1 MNGAL
6 TTPAESVS
14 TLVARNISEFRAA
27 VSESFVPLQ
36 VSSAG
41 ADQFRGVIRG
51 AAVDEVHVNDIRA
64 TSHVVERT
72 TELIARGDRS
82 YFKVSLMLA
91 GTGLLIQDDREAV
104 LQPGDLAVYDTDRP
118 YSLVFDQDFRTMVV
132 MFPKHLISLPAD
144 MIGQLTAVRISGQEG
159 LGGMVVPYLT
169 QLAGNLDELAG
180 TTGARL
186 AHSALDLVT
195 TVFTRELGLDRV
207 SADPHRALMQRI
219 RSHIDRN
226 LASTDLGPASIAA
239 AHFISTRHLHGLF
252 QEQGVTVSTWI
263 RTRRLEQCRRDLLDP
278 MLADRPVAAIA
289 ARWGFVDA
297 AHFSR
302 AFKTAFG
309 VSPANTAPPTD
320 PAPFSPARSPRPFA
334 PPVRPA
340 RSPRS
345 PHRRA
350 PDQNRPA
357 SARPAHVPDP
367 AHFSPALRTPVR
379 DQKRTPPASGRVG
392 LHPAPTS
399 RTRRERALRPRAG
412 SRTLPARV

>member
-1 MNGAL
+1 MNGVPAA
-6 TTPAESVS
+6 PAESVS
-14 TLVARNISEFRAA
+14 TLIARNISEFRAA

-36 VSSAG
+36 VSTSG

-51 AAVDEVHVNDIRA
+51 ASVDEVHVNEVRA

-72 TELIARGDRS
+72 PELIARSDRS
-82 YFKVSLMLA
+82 YFKLSLMLA
-91 GTGLLIQDDREAV
+91 GTGMLIQDDREAV
-104 LQPGDLAVYDTDRP
+104 LHPGDLAVYDTDRP
-118 YSLVFDQDFRTMVV
+118 YSLVFDDDFRTMVV

-144 MIGQLTAVRISGQEG
+144 MVGQLTAVRISGQGG

-169 QLAGNLDELAG
+169 QLAGNLDQLAG

-195 TVFTRELGLDRV
+195 TVFTRELGLDGV
-207 SADPHRALMQRI
+207 SADPHRALVQRI
-219 RSHIDRN
+219 RSYIDRN

-278 MLADRPVAAIA
+278 MLADRPVAAVA

-309 VSPANTAPPTD
+309 ISP
-320 PAPFSPARSPRPFA
+320 SEY
-334 PPVRPA
+334 
-340 RSPRS
+340 
-345 PHRRA
+345 RA
-350 PDQNRPA
+350 
-357 SARPAHVPDP
+357 AH
-367 AHFSPALRTPVR
+367 
-379 DQKRTPPASGRVG
+379 
-392 LHPAPTS
+392 
-399 RTRRERALRPRAG
+399 
-412 SRTLPARV
+412 

>member
-1 MNGAL
+1 MNGVPAA
-6 TTPAESVS
+6 PAESVS

-36 VSSAG
+36 VSTSG
-41 ADQFRGVIRG
+41 ADHFRGVIRG
-51 AAVDEVHVNDIRA
+51 ASVDEVHVNEVRA

-72 TELIARGDRS
+72 PELIARSDRS
-82 YFKVSLMLA
+82 YFKLSLMLA
-91 GTGLLIQDDREAV
+91 GTGMLIQDDREAV
-104 LQPGDLAVYDTDRP
+104 LHPGDLAVYDTDRP
-118 YSLVFDQDFRTMVV
+118 YSLVFDDDFRTMVV

-144 MIGQLTAVRISGQEG
+144 MVGQLTAVRISGQGG

-169 QLAGNLDELAG
+169 QLAGNLDQLAG

-195 TVFTRELGLDRV
+195 TVFTRELGLDGV
-207 SADPHRALMQRI
+207 SADPHRALVQRI
-219 RSHIDRN
+219 RSYIDRN

-278 MLADRPVAAIA
+278 MLADRPVAAVA

-309 VSPANTAPPTD
+309 ISP
-320 PAPFSPARSPRPFA
+320 SEY
-334 PPVRPA
+334 
-340 RSPRS
+340 
-345 PHRRA
+345 RA
-350 PDQNRPA
+350 
-357 SARPAHVPDP
+357 AH
-367 AHFSPALRTPVR
+367 
-379 DQKRTPPASGRVG
+379 
-392 LHPAPTS
+392 
-399 RTRRERALRPRAG
+399 
-412 SRTLPARV
+412 

>member
-1 MNGAL
+1 MIGVPAS
-6 TTPAESVS
+6 PAESVS

-36 VSSAG
+36 VSSVG
-41 ADQFRGVIRG
+41 ADRFRGVIRG
-51 AAVDEVHVNDIRA
+51 ASVDEVHVNDVRA

-72 TELIARGDRS
+72 PELIARGDRS

-104 LQPGDLAVYDTDRP
+104 LRTGDLAVYDTDRP
-118 YSLVFDQDFRTMVV
+118 YSLVFDDDFRTMVV
-132 MFPKHLISLPAD
+132 MFPKHLISLPPD

-159 LGGMVVPYLT
+159 LGSLVVPYLT
-169 QLAGNLDELAG
+169 QLAGNLDQLAG

-195 TVFTRELGLDRV
+195 TVFTRELGLDES
-207 SADPHRALMQRI
+207 SADPHRALVQRI
-219 RSHIDRN
+219 RAHIDRN

-252 QEQGVTVSTWI
+252 QEQGMTVSTWI

-302 AFKTAFG
+302 AFKAAFS
-309 VSPANTAPPTD
+309 VSP
-320 PAPFSPARSPRPFA
+320 SEYRS
-334 PPVRPA
+334 
-340 RSPRS
+340 
-345 PHRRA
+345 
-350 PDQNRPA
+350 
-357 SARPAHVPDP
+357 AH
-367 AHFSPALRTPVR
+367 
-379 DQKRTPPASGRVG
+379 
-392 LHPAPTS
+392 
-399 RTRRERALRPRAG
+399 
-412 SRTLPARV
+412 

>member
-1 MNGAL
+1 MNGVPAA
-6 TTPAESVS
+6 PAESVS

-36 VSSAG
+36 VSTSG
-41 ADQFRGVIRG
+41 ADHFRGMIRG
-51 AAVDEVHVNDIRA
+51 ASVDEVHVNEVRA

-72 TELIARGDRS
+72 PELIARSDRS
-82 YFKVSLMLA
+82 YFKLSLMLA
-91 GTGLLIQDDREAV
+91 GTGMLIQDDREAV

-118 YSLVFDQDFRTMVV
+118 YSLVFDDDFRTMVV

-144 MIGQLTAVRISGQEG
+144 MVGQLTAVRISGQGG

-169 QLAGNLDELAG
+169 QLAGNLEQLAG

-195 TVFTRELGLDRV
+195 TVFTRELGLDEV
-207 SADPHRALMQRI
+207 SADPHRALVQRI
-219 RSHIDRN
+219 RSYIDRN
-226 LASTDLGPASIAA
+226 LASTDLGPASIAS

-278 MLADRPVAAIA
+278 MLADRPVAAVA

-309 VSPANTAPPTD
+309 ISP
-320 PAPFSPARSPRPFA
+320 SEY
-334 PPVRPA
+334 
-340 RSPRS
+340 
-345 PHRRA
+345 RA
-350 PDQNRPA
+350 
-357 SARPAHVPDP
+357 AH
-367 AHFSPALRTPVR
+367 
-379 DQKRTPPASGRVG
+379 
-392 LHPAPTS
+392 
-399 RTRRERALRPRAG
+399 
-412 SRTLPARV
+412 

>member
-1 MNGAL
+1 MNGAAAA
-6 TTPAESVS
+6 PAESVS

-36 VSSAG
+36 VSTAG
-41 ADQFRGVIRG
+41 PDHFRGIIRG
-51 AAVDEVHVNDIRA
+51 ASVDEVHVNEVRA

-72 TELIARGDRS
+72 PELIARSDRS
-82 YFKVSLMLA
+82 YFKLSLMLA

-104 LQPGDLAVYDTDRP
+104 LQAGDLAVYDTDRP
-118 YSLVFDQDFRTMVV
+118 YSLVFDDDFRTMVV
-132 MFPKHLISLPAD
+132 MFPKHLISLPSD
-144 MIGQLTAVRISGQEG
+144 MIGQLTAVRISGQGG

-169 QLAGNLDELAG
+169 QLAGNLDQLAG

-195 TVFTRELGLDRV
+195 TVFTRELGLDGV
-207 SADPHRALMQRI
+207 SADPHCALVQRI

-226 LASTDLGPASIAA
+226 LASTDLGPASIAS

-302 AFKTAFG
+302 AFKSAFG
-309 VSPANTAPPTD
+309 ISP
-320 PAPFSPARSPRPFA
+320 SEY
-334 PPVRPA
+334 
-340 RSPRS
+340 
-345 PHRRA
+345 RA
-350 PDQNRPA
+350 
-357 SARPAHVPDP
+357 AH
-367 AHFSPALRTPVR
+367 
-379 DQKRTPPASGRVG
+379 
-392 LHPAPTS
+392 
-399 RTRRERALRPRAG
+399 
-412 SRTLPARV
+412 

>member
-1 MNGAL
+1 MNGAAAA
-6 TTPAESVS
+6 PAESVS

-36 VSSAG
+36 VSTAG
-41 ADQFRGVIRG
+41 PDHFRGIIRG
-51 AAVDEVHVNDIRA
+51 ASVDEVHVNEVRA

-72 TELIARGDRS
+72 PELIARSDRS
-82 YFKVSLMLA
+82 YFKLSLMLA

-104 LQPGDLAVYDTDRP
+104 LQAGDLAVYDTDRP
-118 YSLVFDQDFRTMVV
+118 YSLVFDDDFRTMVV
-132 MFPKHLISLPAD
+132 MFPKHLISLPSD
-144 MIGQLTAVRISGQEG
+144 MIGQLTAVRISGQGG

-169 QLAGNLDELAG
+169 QLAGNLDQLAG

-195 TVFTRELGLDRV
+195 TVFTRELGLDGV
-207 SADPHRALMQRI
+207 SADPHRALVQRI
-219 RSHIDRN
+219 RSYIDRN
-226 LASTDLGPASIAA
+226 LASTDLGPATIAS

-302 AFKTAFG
+302 AFKSAFG
-309 VSPANTAPPTD
+309 ISP
-320 PAPFSPARSPRPFA
+320 SEY
-334 PPVRPA
+334 
-340 RSPRS
+340 
-345 PHRRA
+345 RA
-350 PDQNRPA
+350 
-357 SARPAHVPDP
+357 AH
-367 AHFSPALRTPVR
+367 
-379 DQKRTPPASGRVG
+379 
-392 LHPAPTS
+392 
-399 RTRRERALRPRAG
+399 
-412 SRTLPARV
+412 

>member
-1 MNGAL
+1 MIGVPAA
-6 TTPAESVS
+6 PAESVS

-36 VSSAG
+36 VSSVG
-41 ADQFRGVIRG
+41 ADRFRGVIRG
-51 AAVDEVHVNDIRA
+51 ASVDEVHVNDVRA

-72 TELIARGDRS
+72 PELIARGDRS

-91 GTGLLIQDDREAV
+91 GTGMLIQDDREAV
-104 LQPGDLAVYDTDRP
+104 LRVGDLAVYDTDRP
-118 YSLVFDQDFRTMVV
+118 YSLVFDEDFRTMVV
-132 MFPKHLISLPAD
+132 MFPKHLISLPPD

-159 LGGMVVPYLT
+159 LGSMVVPYLT
-169 QLAGNLDELAG
+169 QLAGNLDQLAG

-195 TVFTRELGLDRV
+195 TVFTRELGLDES
-207 SADPHRALMQRI
+207 SADPHRALVQRI
-219 RSHIDRN
+219 RGYIDRN

-252 QEQGVTVSTWI
+252 QEQGMTVSTWI

-302 AFKTAFG
+302 AFKTAFS
-309 VSPANTAPPTD
+309 VSP
-320 PAPFSPARSPRPFA
+320 SEYRS
-334 PPVRPA
+334 
-340 RSPRS
+340 
-345 PHRRA
+345 
-350 PDQNRPA
+350 
-357 SARPAHVPDP
+357 AH
-367 AHFSPALRTPVR
+367 
-379 DQKRTPPASGRVG
+379 
-392 LHPAPTS
+392 
-399 RTRRERALRPRAG
+399 
-412 SRTLPARV
+412 

>member
-1 MNGAL
+1 MNGAPAA
-6 TTPAESVS
+6 TAESVS
-14 TLVARNISEFRAA
+14 TLVARNISDFRAA

-36 VSSAG
+36 VTTTG
-41 ADQFRGVIRG
+41 PDHFRGVIRG
-51 AAVDEVHVNDIRA
+51 ASVDEVHVSDVRA

-72 TELIARGDRS
+72 PELIARGDRS

-104 LQPGDLAVYDTDRP
+104 LQAGDLAVYDTDRP
-118 YSLVFDQDFRTMVV
+118 YSLVFDEDFRTMVV
-132 MFPKHLISLPAD
+132 MFPKHLISLPSD
-144 MIGQLTAVRISGQEG
+144 MVGQLTAVRISGHEG

-169 QLAGNLDELAG
+169 QLAGNLDQLAG

-186 AHSALDLVT
+186 AHSGLDLVT
-195 TVFTRELGLDRV
+195 TVFTRELGLDQV
-207 SADPHRALMQRI
+207 SADPHRALVQRI
-219 RSHIDRN
+219 RAYIDRN

-302 AFKTAFG
+302 AFKSTFG
-309 VSPANTAPPTD
+309 VSP
-320 PAPFSPARSPRPFA
+320 S
-334 PPVRPA
+334 
-340 RSPRS
+340 
-345 PHRRA
+345 
-350 PDQNRPA
+350 
-357 SARPAHVPDP
+357 
-367 AHFSPALRTPVR
+367 
-379 DQKRTPPASGRVG
+379 
-392 LHPAPTS
+392 
-399 RTRRERALRPRAG
+399 EYRAG
-412 SRTLPARV
+412 H